1 MKRWRARIMDL
12 VARAKA
18 TRVGRALTHF
28 GARGGGVMTGG
39 IAYAAV
45 FSLFAALAIAFSVGL
60 AVLGG
65 NPELRDAFLEQL
77 GSWLPGLVGEGG
89 LLGPDDLQF
98 TIGPGIAGVVAAGAF
113 VWSSS
118 AFMGALGTGLRA
130 MIDDS
135 TPRARQLPGI
145 VRTWAGFLG
154 LGVGLLV
161 STVASVA
168 VTQLAALAGQWAVR
182 AGGALV
188 SFVVDAAV
196 FAFVLYV
203 VAGIRPA
210 RRDLLIGS
218 AVAAVAFGTVRY
230 LGVGVVA
237 ASSSANPLLAPFA
250 VLVTLLVWINL
261 LARITLMVTAWV
273 ADPKVEIPL
282 AGGNVGG
289 AVRVGDTVRRPTG
302 EWTPAVH
309 ELMGHVRRVGLDAVP
324 RVIGIDAKDR
334 EVLTYIPGRAVDL
347 AETTPEQLRAGAA
360 WLGRYH
366 RAVAGFQPGKRRWR
380 FEERAPGA
388 REIICHH
395 DATLYNMVFDGD
407 RLAGVLDWDVAGPGS
422 PLDDVAMLA
431 WSGLPLYEER
441 PDAEVL
447 ERLEVLVAGYAEGLD
462 RGPRSRLRLW
472 SRLRGPRLGPVT
484 AREVL
489 EHVVT
494 RMTDATD
501 RIEAGQRAGD
511 EGMRNL
517 AKVDEPAR
525 TRAQLATFRESRLPA
540 LLERL

>member
-1 MKRWRARIMDL
+1 MAL
-12 VARAKA
+12 VAYARA

-28 GARGGGVMTGG
+28 GAQGGGVLSGG

-45 FSLFAALAIAFSVGL
+45 FSVFAALAIAFTVGL

-77 GSWLPGLVGEGG
+77 AGWLPGLVGEGG
-89 LLGPDDLQF
+89 LLGPDDLRL
-98 TIGPGIAGVVAAGAF
+98 TVGPGITGVIATGVL
-113 VWSSS
+113 VWSAS
-118 AFMGALGTGLRA
+118 AFMGALGAGLRT
-130 MIDDS
+130 MVDQT
-135 TPRARQLPGI
+135 TPRGRQLPGV

-168 VTQLAALAGQWAVR
+168 VTQVAALAGQWAVR

-188 SFVVDAAV
+188 SFVVDAAM
-196 FAFVLYV
+196 FAFVLVV

-210 RRDLLIGS
+210 RRDLFVGS
-218 AVAAVAFGTVRY
+218 ALAALAFGVVRY

-237 ASSSANPLLAPFA
+237 ASSSANALLAPFA

-261 LARITLMVTAWV
+261 LARIALLVTAWV
-273 ADPKVEIPL
+273 ADPQVEVPL
-282 AGGNVGG
+282 PGGNVGG

-309 ELMGHVRRVGLDAVP
+309 ELLGHVRRAGLDAVP
-324 RVIGIDAKDR
+324 RVIGIDAQGR
-334 EVLTYIPGRAVDL
+334 EVLTYLPGRPVDL
-347 AETTPEQLRAGAA
+347 TATTPGQLRAAAA
-360 WLGRYH
+360 WLGRFH
-366 RAVAGFQPGKRRWR
+366 LAVAGFRPGERRWR
-380 FEERAPGA
+380 FVERAPGA

-407 RLAGVLDWDVAGPGS
+407 RLTGVLDWDVAGPGV
-422 PLDDVAMLA
+422 PLDDLAILA
-431 WSGLPLYEER
+431 WSGLPLYPER
-441 PDAEVL
+441 PDEEVL
-447 ERLEVLVAGYAEGLD
+447 ERLEVLVAGYAEGLAH
-462 RGPRSRLRLW
+462 GAAPRRRRW
-472 SRLRGPRLGPVT
+472 SRLRGPRVRPAT

-489 EHVVT
+489 EHVVP
-494 RMTDATD
+494 RMTAGTD

-517 AKVDEPAR
+517 LKVDEPAR
-525 TRAQLATFRESRLPA
+525 TRAQLATYRGSRLPA
-540 LLERL
+540 LLANLARTPAP